1 VLTRLGR
8 RVLEAGAGL
17 FALLGFVFVPLG
29 KRTGFEHMVAIFST
43 PAAKEAGHEL
53 FQASLRLRQ
62 QVLDA
67 VAGAG
72 QHHSERSPERR
83 EGSDLQRAS
92 ANALGPARAST
103 VDASVSY
110 P

>member
-29 KRTGFEHMVAIFST
+29 KRTGFEHVVAIFST

-53 FQASLRLRQ
+53 FEASLRLRQ

-72 QHHSERSPERR
+72 QRRPDRPPERR
-83 EGSDLQRAS
+83 QGADSLNKPS
-92 ANALGPARAST
+92 ANASST
-103 VDASVSY
+103 PDASVSY
-110 P
+110 L

>member
-1 VLTRLGR
+1 MLTRLGR

-72 QHHSERSPERR
+72 QRRPERPPEHR
-83 EGSDLQRAS
+83 EGPDSLNKPSGNDRS
-92 ANALGPARAST
+92 AVGTA
-103 VDASVSY
+103 DASVSY